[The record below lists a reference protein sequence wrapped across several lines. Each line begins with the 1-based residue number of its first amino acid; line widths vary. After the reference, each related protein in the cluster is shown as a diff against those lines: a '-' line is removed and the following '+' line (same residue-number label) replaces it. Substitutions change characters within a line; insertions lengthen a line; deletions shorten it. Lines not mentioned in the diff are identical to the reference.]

1 MKVQYVG
8 KEKEFEVWENQSRR
22 RNVSIKNGDV
32 FSTGKWGSV
41 ESVLTDKYEWI
52 CDVDSPQ
59 FKEEFIVIN

>member
-8 KEKEFEVWENQSRR
+8 KEKEFEVWKNQSRR
-22 RNVSIKNGDV
+22 RNISIKNGDV
-32 FSTGKWGSV
+32 FATGKWDSL

-52 CDVDSPQ
+52 YDVDSPQ